1 MNESQM
7 NEYVELMAAIM
18 AEDAAAEQANDA
30 LLQQDLADARAQ
42 EEKDFRMEMMV
53 NICFRD

>member
-7 NEYVELMAAIM
+7 NEYAELMAAIM